1 MYQPNGRPTKKNG
14 GKGYNSTENIVKRS
28 DDAQLGAGM
37 MTGEV
42 QHRNSSLNRP
52 QFNNLVQD
60 SQKRLVFA
68 QESGITMTTKRNF
81 KNVRKNREAF
91 STQPVGDGSGAA
103 GAQKQLGKQN
113 VFQKQ
118 KLTVMGRCDELIS

>member
-1 MYQPNGRPTKKNG
+1 MYQPNGRPSKKNG

-28 DDAQLGAGM
+28 DDAKLGAGM

-52 QFNNLVQD
+52 QYNNLVQD

-68 QESGITMTTKRNF
+68 QESGITMANKRNF

-91 STQPVGDGSGAA
+91 NTQPVGDGSGAP

-113 VFQKQ
+113 VF
-118 KLTVMGRCDELIS
+118 

>member
-1 MYQPNGRPTKKNG
+1 MYQPNGRLTKKNG

-28 DDAQLGAGM
+28 DDAQLDAGM
-37 MTGEV
+37 MTGEI

-52 QFNNLVQD
+52 QYNNLVQD

-91 STQPVGDGSGAA
+91 STQPVGDASGAA
-103 GAQKQLGKQN
+103 GTQKQLGKQN
-113 VFQKQ
+113 VFQK
-118 KLTVMGRCDELIS
+118 